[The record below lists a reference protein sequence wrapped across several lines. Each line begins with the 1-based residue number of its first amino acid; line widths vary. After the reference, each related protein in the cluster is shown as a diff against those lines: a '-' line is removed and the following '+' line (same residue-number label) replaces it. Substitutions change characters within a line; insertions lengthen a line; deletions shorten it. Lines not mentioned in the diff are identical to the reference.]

1 MFIPAALLP
10 LNNRL
15 HQSPE
20 YEMIDVN
27 DFMAGM
33 SDSKRHHY
41 ILKMHEGMSEPILSY
56 TWARGGSRAGVSPHV
71 IWRNPLKSEKQKRD
85 EGLKYSQNKIV
96 YLIKNAT
103 LYLTRA

>member
-1 MFIPAALLP
+1 MHKGLLIP

-33 SDSKRHHY
+33 SNSQRHHY
-41 ILKMHEGMSEPILSY
+41 ILKMHEGMSKPIFSY
-56 TWARGGSRAGVSPHV
+56 TWASGGSRADVYPHD
-71 IWRNPLKSEKQKRD
+71 I
-85 EGLKYSQNKIV
+85 
-96 YLIKNAT
+96 
-103 LYLTRA
+103 

>member
-85 EGLKYSQNKIV
+85 EGLKYSQNNID
-96 YLIKNAT
+96 
-103 LYLTRA
+103 